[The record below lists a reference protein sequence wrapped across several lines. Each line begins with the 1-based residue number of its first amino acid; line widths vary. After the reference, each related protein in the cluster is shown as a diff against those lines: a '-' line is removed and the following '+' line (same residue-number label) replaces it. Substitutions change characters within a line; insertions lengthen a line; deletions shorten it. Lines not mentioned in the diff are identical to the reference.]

1 MLVTMSD
8 FFKLF
13 FRHKGM
19 LSGFLFLTIGC
30 TPQLF
35 WAKSDAQPG
44 EFEEDVKQCRESLI
58 SNPDDH
64 GISETLSH
72 VFKLSEDAV
81 GQCLMAKG
89 WFLAEKP

>member
-1 MLVTMSD
+1 MSD
-8 FFKLF
+8 SFKYPSIW
-13 FRHKGM
+13 RKEI
-19 LSGFLFLTIGC
+19 LSVFTILMVGC
-30 TPQLF
+30 VPQLY
-35 WAKSDAQPG
+35 WAKPDAQPG
-44 EFEEDVKQCRESLI
+44 EFEEDVRQCRQTIMS
-58 SNPDDH
+58 DTGDQ

>member
-1 MLVTMSD
+1 MLVTMTN
-8 FFKLF
+8 FFAYFLSRKEI
-13 FRHKGM
+13 
-19 LSGFLFLTIGC
+19 LSGFILLSIGC
-30 TPQLF
+30 TSQLF

-44 EFEEDVKQCRESLI
+44 EFEEDVRQCRQSLI
-58 SNPDDH
+58 SNPDDQ
-64 GISETLSH
+64 GISETLSR

>member
-8 FFKLF
+8 FLTHYFPRQEILF
-13 FRHKGM
+13 ALIL
-19 LSGFLFLTIGC
+19 LSIGC
-30 TPQLF
+30 TTQLY

-44 EFEEDVKQCRESLI
+44 EFEEDVRQCRQSLI
-58 SNPDDH
+58 SNPDEK
-64 GISETLSH
+64 GISGTLSR